1 VACGAIARPR
11 SSSSSAGA
19 SERDSETELHE
30 ALSQI
35 AAITR
40 LRIEARCRMNK
51 LIEAAQARRCPA
63 AAHCRA
69 GDGWRT
75 LAPACRGRRRGPRRA
90 AAPAGLATA
99 PTSMAGVSPRLT
111 FHAVDTFSG
120 ATAAGLEDR
129 ALASRRREVGTA
141 EDRAGA
147 AGGRPAEPLLIGEEY
162 RTGRYEVLMHLDEY
176 FARVGAKLPQ
186 PFFLSKVPLRF
197 VITDASQR
205 VHLPV
210 LFSPWGYSYYRGS

>member
-1 VACGAIARPR
+1 
-11 SSSSSAGA
+11 
-19 SERDSETELHE
+19 
-30 ALSQI
+30 
-35 AAITR
+35 
-40 LRIEARCRMNK
+40 MKK
-51 LIEAAQARRCPA
+51 LIEAAKAQALSRRGALRMGLVMGGAVLAPRLAVSADAGSASPA
-63 AAHCRA
+63 APT
-69 GDGWRT
+69 G
-75 LAPACRGRRRGPRRA
+75 
-90 AAPAGLATA
+90 PAGLTTA

-120 ATAAGLEDR
+120 ATAPGLRIDI
-129 ALASRRREVGTA
+129 SRHDGEKWVLLKTVQA
-141 EDRAGA
+141 Q

-162 RTGRYEVLMHLDEY
+162 RTGRYEVLMHLDDY

-186 PFFLSKVPLRF
+186 PSFLSKVPLRF